1 MRRYLLSALLSI
13 RSIAQRSERAGWVYS
28 MTEVSLMRGDDG
40 GGGDDPEDKRW
51 WV

>member
-1 MRRYLLSALLSI
+1 MRRYPLPALLSI
-13 RSIAQRSERAGWVYS
+13 RPKGQREQSGCS

>member
-1 MRRYLLSALLSI
+1 MRRYILSALLSI
-13 RSIAQRSERAGWVYS
+13 RPKGKSGQSGCS
-28 MTEVSLMRGDDG
+28 MTEVSLMSGDDA